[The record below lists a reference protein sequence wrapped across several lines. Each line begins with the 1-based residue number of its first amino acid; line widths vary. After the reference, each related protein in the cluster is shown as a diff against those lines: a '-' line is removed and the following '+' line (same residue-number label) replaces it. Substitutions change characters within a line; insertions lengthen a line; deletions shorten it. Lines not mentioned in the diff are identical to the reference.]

1 MDAEGEYL
9 NLVIMSERGQL
20 VGLAGDGVQV
30 VLIDFLQGE
39 RLEIRELWGTER
51 LADAGWSKKL
61 VGTTAGSFPQSFSLQ
76 GDIRP

>member
-1 MDAEGEYL
+1 MAAEGEYL

-39 RLEIRELWGTER
+39 RLEIREFW
-51 LADAGWSKKL
+51 
-61 VGTTAGSFPQSFSLQ
+61 
-76 GDIRP
+76 